1 MFRDTGAPSTSE
13 AVQAS
18 VRDAHIFT
26 KVCAVFCSG
35 CSMALGRLRF
45 MNSRHTPRTLVC
57 QTPV

>member
-26 KVCAVFCSG
+26 DVCAVFCNA
-35 CSMALGRLRF
+35 CSMALGRLQF
-45 MNSRHTPRTLVC
+45 LNSRHTPCTLGC
-57 QTPV
+57 